1 MELNQE
7 EIKKAKDILER
18 QKEENAKKFMEE
30 LKALCAKYSC
40 DLVQGPITI
49 MPR

>member
-1 MELNQE
+1 METNQE
-7 EIKKAKDILER
+7 EIKKAREIIEK

-30 LKALCAKYSC
+30 LKALCEKYSC
-40 DLVQGPITI
+40 ELVQGPITI